1 MVLEWMLYGATR
13 YHGKTAA
20 QPLPD
25 GSDDSELSPEEDEPV
40 IRTHRYTEE
49 AVRPQYTIRYVY
61 TDTRKRRQTD
71 RHMDKYIHTHT

>member
-40 IRTHRYTEE
+40 IRTHSQ
-49 AVRPQYTIRYVY
+49 AFSQPCVIALS
-61 TDTRKRRQTD
+61 
-71 RHMDKYIHTHT
+71 